1 MRIKLHKRN
10 VALLDFVKFTGYCS
24 LIDNSS
30 AEESVG
36 RAELSVPMIVLSSS
50 DGHNAV
56 HTSVS
61 YINIGKGRVENEPVK
76 ISARISLASMGRDEP
91 VDKLDITGSTD
102 DAIYKKLAQF
112 IESLNHAEPK

>member
-30 AEESVG
+30 AEESVV

-56 HTSVS
+56 HTSVN

-102 DAIYKKLAQF
+102 DAICKKLAQF

>member
-30 AEESVG
+30 AEESVV

-61 YINIGKGRVENEPVK
+61 YINIGKGRVENEPGKFLLGSVWHPWGEM
-76 ISARISLASMGRDEP
+76 SLWINWILRVPQMTLFAKNLR
-91 VDKLDITGSTD
+91 
-102 DAIYKKLAQF
+102 
-112 IESLNHAEPK
+112 SL